1 MHLGRD
7 VTLYV
12 LARLGM
18 VAVVMALLMLVNVPL
33 LVAMAVGV
41 VVALPLSLFLF
52 RGMRGRVA
60 EGLNERGAVR
70 RAERERLRAQL
81 RGENPTDASAA

>member
-1 MHLGRD
+1 VHLGRD

-41 VVALPLSLFLF
+41 VVALPLSLFLLK
-52 RGMRGRVA
+52 GMRARVA
-60 EGLNERGAVR
+60 TALNERGEVR
-70 RAERERLRAQL
+70 KAERERLRAQL
-81 RGENPTDASAA
+81 RGETA

>member
-1 MHLGRD
+1 

-18 VAVVMALLMLVNVPL
+18 VAAVMALLMLLNVPL
-33 LVAMAVGV
+33 LVALAVGV
-41 VVALPLSLFLF
+41 VVALPLSLFVF
-52 RGMRGRVA
+52 RGLRARVA
-60 EGLNERGAVR
+60 EGLNARGEVR

-81 RGENPTDASAA
+81 RGESPTDASTA